1 MMVTLSKSL
10 SRINASATITMSALA
25 NKLKSEGKDIISLSA
40 GEPDFGTP
48 KHIQEAA
55 IEAIKAGKT
64 KYTDPDGMPE
74 LKDAISQKFL
84 EENNLKYLPSQ
95 ISVGTGGKQIL
106 YNALMA
112 TLNANDEVIIPAP
125 YWVSYP
131 DMVKLAGGIPKI
143 VKTVSENNYKLQPND
158 LRAAISDK
166 TKWLIFNSPS
176 NPTGAAYSAE
186 ELKMLT
192 DVLLEFPKV
201 NILSDDIYEHL
212 TFDDFNFVTPVE
224 VEPKLYD
231 RTVTCNGVSKGYA
244 MTGWRIGYAGGPK
257 KIISA
262 MRKIQ
267 SQSTSNPCTISQW
280 AALAALTGP
289 KDFIRENKYIFEER
303 RNLVVNELST
313 IDGISCPIPNGAF
326 YVYPDI
332 SKLIG
337 KKTRS
342 GNVISNDEQFALSLL
357 EEKNVAVV
365 FGAAFGLSP
374 NFRISF
380 ARSMDELQTA
390 CDRISS
396 FCNNLVD

>member
-84 EENNLKYLPSQ
+84 KENNLKYQPSQ

-158 LRAAISDK
+158 LKAAISDK

-176 NPTGAAYSAE
+176 NPTGAAYSAD

-257 KIISA
+257 QIISA

-289 KDFIRENKYIFEER
+289 KDFIHENKYIFEER
-303 RNLVVNELST
+303 RNLVVKQLSA

-332 SKLIG
+332 SKFIG

-357 EEKNVAVV
+357 KEKNVAVV

-380 ARSMDELQTA
+380 ATSIDKLQTA

-396 FCNNLVD
+396 FCNSLVE